1 MCPNVQPH
9 VSSLR
14 RHVPQAFLKDCV
26 MDAKDFTGVTVSKL
40 AQDVDELRRDL
51 RATKDTVDAMHAD
64 VRELLEMVG

>member
-1 MCPNVQPH
+1 
-9 VSSLR
+9 
-14 RHVPQAFLKDCV
+14 